1 MRPFQ
6 IFRPGRHTA
15 SNGKT
20 IEFSE
25 ADLRAAV
32 AAYDPAVH
40 EAPIVVGHPKDN
52 APAYGWVKSLS
63 FDEDGAVVAEPIQVD
78 AAFAEMVT
86 AGRFKKRSA
95 SFYTPDAP
103 NNPKPG
109 TYYLRHVGFL
119 GAQPPAVKGLK
130 DVNFAD
136 DEQGV
141 VEFADAGW
149 VANLVATFA
158 RRMREFFIS
167 EFGLEKADTVVPD
180 YLVSDL
186 EAEGRKPVEA
196 VPSTPSFS
204 EGNPPM
210 SKEIEALQAQL
221 QAANEAKKAAEQKLE
236 QQAAEF
242 AERERR
248 IAERE
253 AAMARADVEAR
264 VERMVKDGKVLP
276 AAKKATVDFAMTLSD
291 AEATYD
297 FGEGDKAKKVTQ
309 RGLYLEQLAAGP
321 KLVDYDEQS
330 ADNGARPAAN
340 AGDPQK
346 VADRARELIAK
357 AAEAGKALSYTEA
370 VAQASAEFTAE

>member
-15 SNGKT
+15 SNGRT

-52 APAYGWVKSLS
+52 APAYGWIKGLS
-63 FDEDGAVVAEPIQVD
+63 FDEAGAVVAEPAQVD
-78 AAFAEMVT
+78 TQFAEMVS

-95 SFYTPDAP
+95 SWYLPDAP

-136 DEQGV
+136 DEPGV

-186 EAEGRKPVEA
+186 EAEGRKPAEVA
-196 VPSTPSFS
+196 PATPSFS
-204 EGNPPM
+204 EGNQQM
-210 SKEIEALQAQL
+210 TKEIEALQAQL
-221 QAANEAKKAAEQKLE
+221 QAANEARQAAEKKLE

-253 AAMARADVEAR
+253 AAIARADVEAR
-264 VERMVKDGKVLP
+264 VEALVKEGKVLP
-276 AAKKATVDFAMTLSD
+276 AMKKATVDFAMTLAD

-297 FGEGDKAKKVTQ
+297 FGEGEKAKKVTQ

-321 KLVDYDEQS
+321 KLVDYSEQS
-330 ADNGARPAAN
+330 HESGARPGAK

-346 VADRARELIAK
+346 LADRARELMAK
-357 AAEAGKALSYTEA
+357 AADAGKTMSYTEA
-370 VAQASAEFTAE
+370 VAQATAEFSAE